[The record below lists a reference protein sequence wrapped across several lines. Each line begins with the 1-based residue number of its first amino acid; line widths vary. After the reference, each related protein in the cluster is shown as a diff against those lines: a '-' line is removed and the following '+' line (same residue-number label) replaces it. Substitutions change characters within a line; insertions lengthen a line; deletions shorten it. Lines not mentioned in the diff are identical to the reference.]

1 MCTLIVAVR
10 HFPRLPLLVA
20 ANRDERY
27 DRPASAVHRW
37 AGERFVAPRDDEA
50 GGTWLGVN
58 DQGLFV
64 GITNRSG
71 AVKDDARE
79 SRGVLVVEALRAA
92 SASGLHASLAALRT
106 ERFNA
111 FHLLYAD
118 TRAAFVTWSDGASVS
133 QQELAPGTHIVTERS
148 LGGDDR
154 ERTEL
159 VRQRLGAI
167 DRSRVPDPESIEAL
181 LKLHGAPHPLGGTC
195 VHVPEVGYGTRSSAV
210 YFGAERVEDS
220 RLYWAEGQPC
230 TATYE
235 DRSALVRSLGP
246 R

>member
-1 MCTLIVAVR
+1 AKRAEDRLVGRVGASRHGRCLQRMVKLAHTEAGIELIEPTQHRQHAIGDARLELDRRPADRHPFGAGALVHSGERGAVFGHRGALLALERSNSARLRPSHGASATSGAISLLRMCTLIVAVR

-92 SASGLHASLAALRT
+92 SASGLHASLAALRA

-111 FHLLYAD
+111 FHLHYVD
-118 TRAAFVTWSDGASVS
+118 TRAAFVTIG
-133 QQELAPGTHIVTERS
+133 
-148 LGGDDR
+148 
-154 ERTEL
+154 
-159 VRQRLGAI
+159 
-167 DRSRVPDPESIEAL
+167 
-181 LKLHGAPHPLGGTC
+181 
-195 VHVPEVGYGTRSSAV
+195 
-210 YFGAERVEDS
+210 
-220 RLYWAEGQPC
+220 
-230 TATYE
+230 
-235 DRSALVRSLGP
+235 
-246 R
+246 